1 MKQIIICFLLLLYRT
16 VSFASPNIDS
26 LIRELDNAIKNAQI
40 YDNIKLH
47 EINKLKN
54 LLYESSASDL
64 NNQYNIYLKLYEEYK
79 YYNYDSAL
87 FYANK
92 LQMESHNKNN
102 HFLLI
107 DSKLKAAFI
116 MLSGGMFKET
126 FDSLNVISITDAV
139 DSIKGEYYT
148 LMGITYYN
156 LADFNGDSYSTPF
169 YNNKANQY
177 LDSALPFYAPNS
189 FEHLYYSAL
198 KFLKK
203 GKADSAIS
211 NLNQLIERNDL
222 SYHQIALATST
233 LGGIYISEGR
243 EDEAKPYL
251 IKASVA
257 DIKSS
262 TKETLAL
269 LTLAGIIY
277 KEGKIEEAVQYI
289 EKANADATF
298 YNARLRKVQVGAIL
312 PLIEGAMINTI
323 RNQKEKLQVFLIA
336 LSILVLLLAGF
347 AIIIRNQVKKL
358 KIARQSLFEANVK
371 QQEINQELLEANE
384 LKEKYN
390 NRLKEINNQLLEANE
405 TKEKYNAQLRRI
417 NHQLSEANKIKE
429 EYIGYYFNMD
439 TEFLARIE
447 KLITALDKK
456 LMERKWEE
464 IKFILKSVDLKKEKD
479 ELLKNFDKIF
489 LRLFPNFVSQFNTL
503 FSEEDKII
511 LKEDQLLNTEL
522 RIFALIRLGITEN
535 EKIAEI
541 LDYSIN
547 TIYSKK
553 TKIRSKT
560 VISKDEFERRIVQIT
575 TLNSKNN
582 S

>member
-1 MKQIIICFLLLLYRT
+1 MKQIFTCFLLLLFKII
-16 VSFASPNIDS
+16 SFASPYTDS
-26 LIRELDNAIKNAQI
+26 LIKELNNAIEQSGT
-40 YDNIKLH
+40 YDNK
-47 EINKLKN
+47 KLKEISQLKSLLNKSLKSN
-54 LLYESSASDL
+54 LSR
-64 NNQYNIYLKLYEEYK
+64 QYNIYLKLYEEYK

-92 LQMESHNKNN
+92 LQMVAYNKNN
-102 HFLLI
+102 PSLLI
-107 DSKLKAAFI
+107 DSKLKAVFI
-116 MLSGGMFKET
+116 MLSAGMFKET
-126 FDSLNVISITDAV
+126 FDSLNAISITDAT
-139 DSIKGEYYT
+139 DSVKAEYHT
-148 LMGITYYN
+148 LMGIAYYN
-156 LADFNGDSYSTPF
+156 LADFNSDSHSTPF

-211 NLNQLIERNDL
+211 NLNRLIERNVL

-233 LGGIYISEGR
+233 LGGIYISQGR
-243 EDEAKPYL
+243 EDEAKPFL
-251 IKASVA
+251 IKASIA

-289 EKANADATF
+289 EKANADAVF

-312 PLIEGAMINTI
+312 PLIEGGMINTI
-323 RNQKEKLQVFLIA
+323 RTQKEKLQVFLIA
-336 LSILVLLLAGF
+336 LSILVLLLGGF
-347 AIIIRNQVKKL
+347 AIIIRIQLKKL
-358 KIARQSLFEANVK
+358 KVARQSLFEANVR
-371 QQEINQELLEANE
+371 QQQINQELLEANE

-405 TKEKYNAQLRRI
+405 IKEKYNEQLQKI
-417 NHQLSEANKIKE
+417 NRQLSEANKIKE
-429 EYIGYYFNMD
+429 EYIGYYFNID

-464 IKFILKSVDLKKEKD
+464 IKLILKSVDLKKDKE
-479 ELLKNFDKIF
+479 ELLKNFDKVF
-489 LRLFPNFVSQFNTL
+489 VRLFPNFVTQFNTL
-503 FSEEDKII
+503 FKEEDKII

-522 RIFALIRLGITEN
+522 RIFALMRLGITEN

-541 LDYSIN
+541 LGYSIN

-553 TKIRSKT
+553 TKIRGKT
-560 VISKDEFERRIVQIT
+560 IIHKDEFEKKITELT
-575 TLNSKNN
+575 TLSF
-582 S
+582 

>member
-1 MKQIIICFLLLLYRT
+1 MKHTITCFLLLLFKT
-16 VSFASPNIDS
+16 ISFASPYTDS
-26 LIRELDNAIKNAQI
+26 LITELNDAIKHSES
-40 YDNIKLH
+40 YDHKKLE
-47 EINKLKN
+47 EISKLKKSLDTNSKNN
-54 LLYESSASDL
+54 LSS
-64 NNQYNIYLKLYEEYK
+64 QYNIYLKLYEEYK

-92 LQMESHNKNN
+92 LQMAAHNQNN
-102 HFLLI
+102 PSSLI
-107 DSKLKAAFI
+107 VSKLKIIFI
-116 MLSGGMFKET
+116 LLSAGMFKET
-126 FDSLNVISITDAV
+126 FDSLNAISITGAT
-139 DSIKGEYYT
+139 DSVKGEYYT
-148 LMGITYYN
+148 LVGIAYYN
-156 LADFNGDSYSTPF
+156 LADFNSDNHSTPF

-177 LDSALPFYAPNS
+177 LDSALPLYAPES
-189 FEHLYYSAL
+189 FQHLYYSAL

-211 NLNQLIERNDL
+211 NLFRLMERNDL

-233 LGGIYISEGR
+233 LGGIYISRNR

-251 IKASVA
+251 VKAAVA

-289 EKANADATF
+289 EKANTDASF

-312 PLIEGAMINTI
+312 PLIEGGMINTI
-323 RNQKEKLQVFLIA
+323 RNQKEKLQFFLIA

-347 AIIIRNQVKKL
+347 AIIIRIQLKKL
-358 KIARQSLFEANVK
+358 KAARQSLFEANVV
-371 QQEINQELLEANE
+371 QQQINKELLEANE

-390 NRLKEINNQLLEANE
+390 NRLKETNNQLLEANKI
-405 TKEKYNAQLRRI
+405 KEKYNEQLQNI
-417 NHQLSEANKIKE
+417 NRQLLEANRIKE
-429 EYIGYYFNMD
+429 EYIGYYFNVD

-447 KLITALDKK
+447 KLVTALDKK

-464 IKFILKSVDLKKEKD
+464 IKLLLKSVDLKKDKE
-479 ELLKNFDKIF
+479 ELLKNFDKVF
-489 LRLFPNFVSQFNTL
+489 VRLFPNFVTQFNTL
-503 FSEEDKII
+503 FKEEDKII

-522 RIFALIRLGITEN
+522 RIFALMRLGITEN

-541 LDYSIN
+541 LGYSIN

-553 TKIRSKT
+553 TKIRGKT
-560 VISKDEFERRIVQIT
+560 IIAKDEFEKKITELT
-575 TLNSKNN
+575 TLNF
-582 S
+582 